1 MDRTHLLNIVMFL
14 SMCSDFPKF
23 IDRNYRLDGVLAKD
37 YIETFFETHYD
48 FKHKSGIP
56 LPFVHA
62 ETRLAMLALTFC
74 FACTISEKRW
84 RNAGFAI
91 EESYKLSMPES
102 ELTVDRPCIRTVLR
116 TTWSVCQHS
125 ADYADEP
132 LFQTAIVFY
141 EGTVT
146 FNARAG
152 QVHFATT
159 GGFELFLDDYVR
171 ALQKVVVQELKE
183 SAC

>member
-14 SMCSDFPKF
+14 SMCSDFLKF

-37 YIETFFETHYD
+37 YVETFFKVHYD
-48 FKHKSGIP
+48 AKPMSGIP
-56 LPFVHA
+56 LPFAHA

-74 FACTISEKRW
+74 FACTISERRW
-84 RNAGFAI
+84 LDVGFAI
-91 EESYKLSMPES
+91 KENYRLSISES
-102 ELTVDRPCIRTVLR
+102 ELTVDRPCIKTILR
-116 TTWSVCQHS
+116 TIWSACQHS

-141 EGTVT
+141 DGAVT

-152 QVHFATT
+152 QVHFATV
-159 GGFELFLDDYVR
+159 GGLELFLDDYVR
-171 ALQKVVVQELKE
+171 ALQRVVAQELRE
-183 SAC
+183 RAC